1 MIKFRDGKLE
11 LQMLDEAGCLNEN
24 IISQYD
30 YIEFKNDFEEIVDI
44 LATNKLVHAIH
55 QEYLKYEITE
65 DLQFIIVFDEDY
77 KDYTIDKSP
86 NSNETTVSNSDTSI
100 ITLDR
105 KSYDKSIKLCMQ
117 LLKRVKKSFD
127 NLNEVE
133 KFIIKSLEFD
143 TPKSTDEEL
152 MYNLRMYK
160 NKYYTCKKSAYIKL
174 GLQLNI
180 KNVKIREEDD
190 IIKQVMM
197 DQCFVT
203 ICNKD

>member
-1 MIKFRDGKLE
+1 MIRFRNGELE
-11 LQMLDEAGCLNEN
+11 LQMLDQEGCLNEN

-55 QEYLKYEITE
+55 QEYLKYEITD
-65 DLQFIIVFDEDY
+65 DLQFIVAYDEDY
-77 KDYTIDKSP
+77 KDYTIDKST
-86 NSNETTVSNSDTSI
+86 NDNKTIVSNSDTSI
-100 ITLDR
+100 ITLNR

-152 MYNLRMYK
+152 IENLTMYK
-160 NKYYTCKKSAYIKL
+160 NKYYICKKSAYIKMV
-174 GLQLNI
+174 LQLNI
-180 KNVKIREEDD
+180 ENVKKREDD
-190 IIKQVMM
+190 DLIKQIMM
-197 DQCFVT
+197 DQCFITVS
-203 ICNKD
+203 NDS